1 MSEKQDST
9 NSESI
14 GTIYRILKSY
24 GTTSSLKITLIMQL
38 IIFQITDRKIHQ
50 YPCSFFYHS
59 YNQNLMEGENEI
71 L

>member
-24 GTTSSLKITLIMQL
+24 ETTSSLKITLIRKY
-38 IIFQITDRKIHQ
+38 IIIQMIYRKIHQ

>member
-1 MSEKQDST
+1 MSEKQNST

-24 GTTSSLKITLIMQL
+24 ETNSSLKITLLMKY
-38 IIFQITDRKIHQ
+38 IIIQMIYRKIHQ
-50 YPCSFFYHS
+50 SPCSFFYHS